1 MSQPLAN
8 RLAEYAAQLRFE
20 DLPAEAVHETK
31 RRFID
36 SFATAVGAMDADA
49 YAVARRCALR
59 VHGNPGAS
67 VLGGGQSSIEWA
79 TFVNGLLI
87 RYLDYNDT
95 YLSLEP
101 AHPSDNLAAVLS
113 VGEAVKAPGRELI
126 TAAVLAYEIQCR
138 LCDAASLRKHG
149 WDHVFYGALS
159 SSLAACKLMK
169 LDPVKATH
177 ALGLAGVANIATRQ
191 TRSGELSEWKG
202 CAFANAARNG
212 VFAAL
217 LAAEGLSG
225 PAPIFEGDLGIMK
238 LLTGHFELPELGGN
252 GRPFMINRTYIKFW
266 PAEYHSQSAID
277 AALQLRP
284 EVGDIQGVESID
296 IHTFDAAV
304 DIIGKDPEKWRPR
317 TRETADHSLP
327 YCTAVA
333 LADGDVTLAQFDP
346 SRFSD
351 PALLDLVAK
360 VKVHRSPELSARYP
374 RGIPNRLT
382 ITLKDGRQ
390 LVREVEFPRGH
401 AENPMTDAEVERKF
415 RTLVVPRYG
424 EAMADRVLSACWTL
438 EKLDNV
444 SALLQLFNQTPKSE
458 SRPRAEAPRKPARA
472 KAKAPARKPVKAAA
486 RPAARKAA
494 SRAARPVTKAGGK
507 AKAGKKAKK

>member
-1 MSQPLAN
+1 MTQPLAN
-8 RLAEYAAQLRFE
+8 RLAEYASQLRFE
-20 DLPAEAVHETK
+20 DLPAPVVHEAK

-36 SFATAVGAMDADA
+36 SFATAVGAMDGDA
-49 YAVARRCALR
+49 YPIARRCAQR
-59 VHGNPGAS
+59 VLSDPGAGL
-67 VLGGGQSSIEWA
+67 LGGGRSNTEWA

-101 AHPSDNLAAVLS
+101 AHPSDNLAPVLA
-113 VGEAVKAPGRELI
+113 VGEMAGSDGRELI

-138 LCDAASLRKHG
+138 LCDAASLRQSG
-149 WDHVFYGALS
+149 WDHVTYGAIS
-159 SSLAACKLMK
+159 SAMAACKLLR
-169 LDPVKATH
+169 LDPAKTTH
-177 ALGLAGVANIATRQ
+177 AIGMAGVANTALRQ
-191 TRSGELSEWKG
+191 TRAGELSMWKG

-217 LAAEGLSG
+217 LATEGMTG
-225 PAPIFEGDLGIMK
+225 PAPIFEGEVGFMK
-238 LLTGHFELPELGGN
+238 LLTGSFELAPMGGG
-252 GRPFMINRTYIKFW
+252 GRPFMITETYIKFW

-284 EVGDIQGVESID
+284 EVADVRQVKAID
-296 IHTFDAAV
+296 IHTFNAAV

-333 LADGDVTLAQFDP
+333 LADGDVTLAQFEP

-360 VKVHRSPELSARYP
+360 VKVHRDVELNKRYP
-374 RGIPNRLT
+374 AGIPNRVT
-382 ITLKDGRQ
+382 VTMADGRK

-401 AENPMTDAEVERKF
+401 ARNPMTDAEVEHKF
-415 RTLVVPRYG
+415 RTLVEPRYG
-424 EAMADRVLSACWTL
+424 KERASRVLSTCWEL
-438 EKLDNV
+438 EKL
-444 SALLQLFNQTPKSE
+444 K
-458 SRPRAEAPRKPARA
+458 
-472 KAKAPARKPVKAAA
+472 
-486 RPAARKAA
+486 
-494 SRAARPVTKAGGK
+494 KAGELVRLFES
-507 AKAGKKAKK
+507 